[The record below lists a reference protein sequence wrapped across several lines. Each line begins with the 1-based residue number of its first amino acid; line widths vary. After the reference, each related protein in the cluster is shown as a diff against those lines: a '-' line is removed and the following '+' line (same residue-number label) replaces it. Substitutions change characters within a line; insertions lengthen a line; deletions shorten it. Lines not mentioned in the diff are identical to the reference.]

1 MEEGGMSKQKLMA
14 DHHQSVT
21 AQTPQFEAAKRM
33 LDSNDLR
40 QEYGFGRDLALA
52 LLKRLPHVSTG
63 TSGKNAKLLVHRN
76 DLEAFLNYARFHRAD
91 LWKLVKQHNDFSSL
105 LEGVVAA

>member
-1 MEEGGMSKQKLMA
+1 MEEGGMSKQRLI
-14 DHHQSVT
+14 DHPQSVT
-21 AQTPQFEAAKRM
+21 VQAPQFEQSKKM

-52 LLKRLPHVSTG
+52 LLKRLPYVSTG

-91 LWKLVKQHNDFSSL
+91 LWKLVKEYNDFSTL
-105 LEGVVAA
+105 LERVTAA